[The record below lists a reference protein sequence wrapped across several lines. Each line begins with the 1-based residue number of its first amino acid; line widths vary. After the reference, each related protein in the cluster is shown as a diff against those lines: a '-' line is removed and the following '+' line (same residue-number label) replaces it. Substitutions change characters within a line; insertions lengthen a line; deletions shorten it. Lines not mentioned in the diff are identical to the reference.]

1 VKTAISL
8 LAFVG
13 LVTFGF
19 QLLVSR
25 SVSGSLFLASLAMM
39 TRVSLRGR
47 KLVFLIAGVA
57 GLLVASRQV
66 PLTPQI
72 SSLPTMLA
80 ALSLL
85 AINIACLPPA
95 VLLLGV
101 SRRECWMLADPLKR
115 AISPLKCIHLLD
127 SSLEPNRFLRAE
139 VRRTE
144 FRLWRQVDW
153 QYVVRRLSG
162 IVPLI
167 IVDAR
172 VESDQLSEEI
182 NQIIKSG
189 FHERTLF
196 LCDEQGESRALDSIA
211 IPSDIVLK
219 VLTPERMIP
228 LLRGIGWFCVL
239 HAPVKLMAIITFG
252 LDEHFRERGSPWQ

>member
-1 VKTAISL
+1 MKTAISL

-85 AINIACLPPA
+85 AINIHDNTDEFVGGCFHGCTFRKRIVSYTNT
-95 VLLLGV
+95 VL
-101 SRRECWMLADPLKR
+101 
-115 AISPLKCIHLLD
+115 ISVI
-127 SSLEPNRFLRAE
+127 F
-139 VRRTE
+139 
-144 FRLWRQVDW
+144 
-153 QYVVRRLSG
+153 
-162 IVPLI
+162 
-167 IVDAR
+167 
-172 VESDQLSEEI
+172 
-182 NQIIKSG
+182 
-189 FHERTLF
+189 
-196 LCDEQGESRALDSIA
+196 
-211 IPSDIVLK
+211 
-219 VLTPERMIP
+219 
-228 LLRGIGWFCVL
+228 
-239 HAPVKLMAIITFG
+239 
-252 LDEHFRERGSPWQ
+252 